1 MPLAMPKIAFVRTD
15 VSSPNQGPGKRL
27 TPSLMT
33 VSDLILLA
41 DVSEKHVVKEL
52 STRYQAND
60 VYTYIGP
67 VLIAVNPYKLLKAK
81 DGRSIYDE
89 SFIDDF
95 CGREVHENDPHP
107 FAIAESAYSH
117 MINFQENQCILIT
130 GESGS
135 GKTETSKHVLQYIAN
150 ISTKAR
156 TRLAM
161 NAVRQMSDD
170 KKHAIDEVVN
180 NVRRILIRAN
190 PVLEAFGNAQ
200 TIRNNNSSRFGKYML
215 LQMNPSGQV
224 VGGFVHNYLLEKNR
238 VITQAQGERNFHCFY
253 HLLAGATAADKAE
266 WHLVDASKFSFLQH
280 ENRTIDG
287 INDADAFAELSHH
300 MTAVGVSE
308 DEQRTIYQQLA
319 AILHLGNVVFVAG
332 VDESHNPCCSIDP
345 STKEALDIAAT
356 LMGVTAASLED
367 MFTVKALTINRSEMR
382 VPLTAAQG
390 EKVLQSIAR
399 CLYDNIFTWLVEKV
413 NQGIHNPRKASHTI
427 GILDIYGF
435 EIFQENA
442 FEQLCINYV
451 NEKLQQLFIAQTLQ
465 SEQLEYKR
473 EGVAWVNIEFFNN
486 QVVCDLIEDAKMPG
500 IFPLLDEQCAISQ
513 TTVDVLMH
521 RFNETFETHE
531 YYVKSRVKGSVFGV
545 RHYAGTVEYD
555 LKAFAE
561 ANIDSFFTELY
572 ANLQKSTNAFVR
584 NLLKDE
590 RSKNEKLKRPPSTS
604 FQFRAQVNS
613 LVTDLNK
620 CNPHYV
626 RCIKPNEKKVSGT
639 MNTDLVTAQ
648 VRCLGLVENIRV
660 RRAGFCYRETYATF
674 LHRYKILSKT
684 SWPAPKNCSTRQA
697 TLELLTADDVGVLP
711 SLQPSS
717 KADEVDVMNPQGL
730 TPLEIYRMHLAQKN
744 HRPSDAQKVMDAV
757 VLPFVQDSDTLG
769 CFSLGRNKV
778 FIKHPAALFSLER
791 LRQDKLPSIAKIIED
806 AWRRRLTRFRLVK
819 YVAVYKDV
827 RARYDAILVNINVRF
842 QDRIC
847 RRVGATDKKAA
858 VYAHWDAL
866 ASVVLPPMTRFH
878 CRLADL
884 EVYNAVSF
892 ATSFIKR
899 NAAVRHLARMK
910 HAVQVIS
917 SRWKGRQTRA
927 KMPAAQWQKCYDAML
942 GIRTEFE
949 RLFGKKKRRRDT
961 LDREYTAD
969 YLGLANHAPLR
980 ALFASAKESQVLF
993 AGRVIKVNEKFDPQ
1007 PRLLLIGESYLH
1019 NVKADKIEK
1028 PKERRLVDIA
1038 KLAKLSLSSLQD
1050 NYLFVHVEN
1059 EVGLMY
1065 DVDQKTE
1072 IVTALQKRFKAL
1084 RKHDLPV
1091 EILDTISF
1099 EAKRGTRLT
1108 FSFEKNPASSVTTM
1122 TKLDKRTGKIYVGG
1136 K

>member
-1 MPLAMPKIAFVRTD
+1 
-15 VSSPNQGPGKRL
+15 
-27 TPSLMT
+27 MT
-33 VSDLILLA
+33 VSDLILLPE
-41 DVSEKHVVKEL
+41 VSEAHVTKEL
-52 STRYQAND
+52 SARYQANEI
-60 VYTYIGP
+60 YTYIGP
-67 VLIAVNPYKLLKAK
+67 VLIAVNPYKLLKK
-81 DGRSIYDE
+81 NGKSLYDE
-89 SFIDDF
+89 SLIDDF
-95 CGREVHENDPHP
+95 SGREIHENDPHP

-117 MINFQENQCILIT
+117 MINFKENQCILIT

-150 ISTKAR
+150 ISTKNR
-156 TRLAM
+156 TRLAVNTARTM
-161 NAVRQMSDD
+161 DD
-170 KKHAIDEVVN
+170 IKKHAIDEVVN

-253 HLLAGATAADKAE
+253 HLLAGATKADKAE
-266 WHLVDASKFSFLQH
+266 WHLVDASKFAFLQH

-287 INDADAFAELSHH
+287 INDATEFSDLAHH
-300 MTAVGVSE
+300 MSAVGISE
-308 DEQRTIYQQLA
+308 DEQRHIYQQLA

-345 STKEALDIAAT
+345 ASKEALQIAAK
-356 LMGVTAASLED
+356 LMGVSADSLEE
-367 MFTVKALTINRSEMR
+367 MFTFKSLTINRSEMR
-382 VPLTAAQG
+382 VPLTASQG
-390 EKVLQSIAR
+390 EKVLHSVVR

-413 NQGIHNPRKASHTI
+413 NKGIHNPRKASHTI

-521 RFNETFETHE
+521 RFNETFVKQP
-531 YYVKSRVKGSVFGV
+531 YYIKSRVKGSVFSV
-545 RHYAGTVEYD
+545 RHYAGVVEYD
-555 LKAFAE
+555 LKYFAE
-561 ANIDSFFTELY
+561 ANTDSFFTELY
-572 ANLQKSTNAFVR
+572 VNLQKSTNAFVR

-639 MNTDLVTAQ
+639 MNTELVTAQ
-648 VRCLGLVENIRV
+648 VHCLGLVENIRV

-711 SLQPSS
+711 SLQPVSVQR
-717 KADEVDVMNPQGL
+717 AAEVNGERPM
-730 TPLEIYRMHLAQKN
+730 TPLEIYKAHLAAKN
-744 HRPSDAQKVMDAV
+744 HKPADGPELPTQI
-757 VLPFVQDSDTLG
+757 LPFKEDIESLG

-806 AWRRRLTRFRLVK
+806 AWLRRLLRARMVK
-819 YVAVYKDV
+819 YAAVHKDLNE
-827 RARYDAILVNINVRF
+827 RYTAVLVNI
-842 QDRIC
+842 QDRLK
-847 RRVGATDKKAA
+847 RRPGANDKAKVAA
-858 VYAHWDAL
+858 LYAHWNEL
-866 ASVVLPPMTRFH
+866 ASKMLHPTSRLYK
-878 CRLADL
+878 RLADE

-892 ATSFIKR
+892 ATSFVKR
-899 NAAVRHLARMK
+899 NAAVRHLAK
-910 HAVQVIS
+910 VKKAVQVFS

-927 KMPAAQWQKCYDAML
+927 KMPAEEWQKCYQVML

-961 LDREYTAD
+961 LDRIYIGD
-969 YLGLANHAPLR
+969 YLGMAKHPAFA
-980 ALFASAKESQVLF
+980 ALLTATKERKVLF
-993 AGRVIKVNEKFDPQ
+993 AGETLKVNEKFVAQ
-1007 PRLLLIGESYLH
+1007 QRYLVIGETYLH
-1019 NVKADKIEK
+1019 NIKADKIEK
-1028 PKERRLVDIA
+1028 PKERRIVEIA
-1038 KLAKLSLSSLQD
+1038 KLKKLSLSSLHD

-1059 EVGLMY
+1059 DVDLMY
-1065 DVDQKTE
+1065 EVDQKTE
-1072 IVTALQKRFKAL
+1072 IVALLQKRFKEL
-1084 RKHDLPV
+1084 RKRELPV
-1091 EILDTISF
+1091 TISDSIEF
-1099 EAKRGTRLT
+1099 EAKKGTNLAFR
-1108 FSFEKNPASSVTTM
+1108 FVKNPAVATVTMEKVDKKNGQITVG
-1122 TKLDKRTGKIYVGG
+1122 TKHVRK
-1136 K
+1136 